1 MDITE
6 AIRILLVDDSR
17 TARDY
22 YANLFK
28 KNGYQVRVACGVDD
42 ALQMLHEAHFDIAIV
57 DYFMP
62 GANGDVLC
70 RAIRADAQNNHMPTA
85 ILSASSSD
93 EVIRIS
99 LGAGATDCLFKD
111 EPVELLLARLAAM
124 VHSVKVRKTVD
135 RERRCLAGILS
146 TLSEGVYGVDVD
158 SRITFMN
165 PAGLSILRY
174 HSEVELI
181 GLNPHTAFHY
191 AHAEGRPNPAETC
204 YLHQAY
210 ELGDALPNWESIFW
224 TRTGK
229 QIWVECSVAPVF
241 EGQERQGSVVAFRD
255 ITMLR
260 EHLENLHWQAY
271 HDSLTRLPNRRH
283 FMDALVREFYRLKRS
298 DEVTGVMYI
307 DLDKFKKV
315 NDVAGHAAG
324 DRLLMDVSELLV
336 QRLRGADVLARLG
349 GDEFGLMLQNVS
361 KQNVVSLA
369 EQFRSKIAGYTFV
382 YAGQRFDINAS
393 VGVALMDSHS
403 SSPDEVLSQ
412 ADTASYTAKRQGGT
426 AVSLYVCTSD
436 PLPDSLDISDADVA

>member
-1 MDITE
+1 MNVSD

-28 KNGYQVRVACGVDD
+28 KNGYQTRVACGVDD
-42 ALQMLHEAHFDIAIV
+42 ALQMLNEVRFDIAII

-62 GANGDVLC
+62 VANGDVLC
-70 RAIRADAQNNHMPTA
+70 RAMRKDARNNHIPTA
-85 ILSASSSD
+85 ILTASYSD
-93 EVIRIS
+93 EVIRVS
-99 LGAGATDCLFKD
+99 LEAGATDCLFKE

-135 RERRCLAGILS
+135 IERRHLAGILS

-165 PAGLSILRY
+165 PAGLKILGY
-174 HSEVELI
+174 QSEVELI

-191 AHAEGRPNPAETC
+191 AQAEGRPNPAETC

-224 TRTGK
+224 TREGK
-229 QIWVECSVAPVF
+229 QIWVECSVAPIF
-241 EGQERQGSVVAFRD
+241 DGQQRRGSVVAFRD

-324 DRLLMDVSELLV
+324 DRLLMDVSELLL

-349 GDEFGLMLQNVS
+349 GDEFGIILQNVS
-361 KQNVVSLA
+361 KQSVLSLA
-369 EQFRSKIAGYTFV
+369 EKFRGKIAEYAFV
-382 YAGQRFDINAS
+382 YGGQRFDINAS
-393 VGVALMDSHS
+393 VGVALMDRNSN
-403 SSPDEVLSQ
+403 SPDEVLSQ
-412 ADTASYTAKRQGGT
+412 ADTASYVAKRQGGV
-426 AVSLYVCTSD
+426 AARLYVSTSD
-436 PLPDSLDISDADVA
+436 PLTSSDSDVA

>member
-1 MDITE
+1 MNVSE

-28 KNGYQVRVACGVDD
+28 KNGYQTRVACSVDD
-42 ALQMLHEAHFDIAIV
+42 ALQMLREAHFDIAIV

-62 GANGDVLC
+62 AANGDVLC
-70 RAIRADAQNNHMPTA
+70 RAIRADVRNNHMPTA
-85 ILSASSSD
+85 ILTGSYSD
-93 EVIRIS
+93 DVIRIS
-99 LGAGATDCLFKD
+99 LEAGATDCLFKE

-124 VHSVKVRKTVD
+124 VHSVKARKAVD
-135 RERRCLAGILS
+135 LERRHLAGILS
-146 TLSEGVYGVDVD
+146 TMSEGVYGVDVD

-165 PAGLSILRY
+165 PAGLKILGY
-174 HSEVELI
+174 QSEVELI

-191 AHAEGRPNPAETC
+191 AQAEGRPNPAETC

-224 TRTGK
+224 TREGK
-229 QIWVECSVAPVF
+229 QIWVECSVSPIF
-241 EGQERQGSVVAFRD
+241 DGKQRRGSVVAFRD

-298 DEVTGVMYI
+298 DEATGIMYV

-315 NDVAGHAAG
+315 NDMAGHAAG
-324 DRLLMDVSELLV
+324 DRLLVDVSELLV

-349 GDEFGLMLQNVS
+349 GDEFGMILQNVS
-361 KQNVVSLA
+361 KQSAIALA
-369 EQFRSKIAGYTFV
+369 EKFRKKIAEYAFV
-382 YAGQRFDINAS
+382 YGGHRFEINAS
-393 VGVALMDSHS
+393 VGVALMDRNSN
-403 SSPDEVLSQ
+403 SPDEVLSQ
-412 ADTASYTAKRQGGT
+412 ADTASYVSKRQGGV
-426 AVSLYVCTSD
+426 AARLFVSATDPQDTSD
-436 PLPDSLDISDADVA
+436 SDVA